1 MIAVMRLMKRMS
13 EGSVDKI
20 GVDAYFFRASESECN
35 GYELPIFDA
44 PHCVRL

>member
-1 MIAVMRLMKRMS
+1 MMKKMR

-35 GYELPIFDA
+35 GYMASEIDMVYP
-44 PHCVRL
+44 VRL